1 MKKLALLQFL
11 LAVSFILIH
20 GDSLYAKE
28 VVVAVID
35 TGIDVNHPALSG
47 RLWENPGETG
57 LDSEGRNK
65 ATNGIDDDDNGFV
78 DDIHGW
84 NFVSKSSNL
93 KDRHGH
99 GTHIAGI
106 IAGLSPQSPS
116 VNTDVKLM
124 IVKYFD
130 PNTSGRS
137 NLMNTVQ
144 AINYAVK
151 MGADI
156 INYSGGGTDPSPSEK
171 LAIEKAAQKGIVFI
185 AAAGNESANTDLV
198 SYYPANYKI
207 NNIISVA
214 AVDATKQLLNFSN
227 YGADTIDL
235 AAPGKNIYSTL
246 PGGKFGVM
254 SGTSQAT
261 AIVSSLAARL
271 MAEKSQLTRHPSS
284 VLKSI
289 LHNGSAETSL
299 KGKTKYRV
307 GINMEAAM

>member
-1 MKKLALLQFL
+1 MKKLTLLQLL
-11 LAVSFILIH
+11 LAASFILIH

-35 TGIDVNHPALSG
+35 TGVDEAHPALKG

-57 LDSEGRNK
+57 LDSEGRDK
-65 ATNGIDDDDNGFV
+65 STNGIDDDGNGYV

-84 NFVSKSSNL
+84 NFVSNSSNL
-93 KDRHGH
+93 SDKHGH

-106 IAGLSPQSPS
+106 IAGQSPSSPS
-116 VNTDVKLM
+116 VNSEVKLM

-130 PNTSGRS
+130 PNTTGRS
-137 NLMNTVQ
+137 NLFNTVQ
-144 AINYAVK
+144 AINYAVR

-185 AAAGNESANTDLV
+185 AAAGNESANTDFV
-198 SYYPANYKI
+198 RYYPANYQI
-207 NNIISVA
+207 DNIISVA
-214 AVDATKQLLNFSN
+214 AVDATKKLLNFSN

-246 PGGKFGVM
+246 PGGKYGVM

-289 LHNGSAETSL
+289 LYTGSKEDTL

-307 GINMEAAM
+307 GINMNSSM